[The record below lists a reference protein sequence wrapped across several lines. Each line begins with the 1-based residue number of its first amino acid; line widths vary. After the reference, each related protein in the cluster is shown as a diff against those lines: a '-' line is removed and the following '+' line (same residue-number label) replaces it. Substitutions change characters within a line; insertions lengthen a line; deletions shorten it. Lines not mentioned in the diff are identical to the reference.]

1 MMKPYGYICGAFNC
15 TGGVTYVDLA
25 AVRCTEYDRLTL
37 NPLDA
42 PTYLPAGSCNSTEYR
57 NWGGDFLVGQ
67 TSVLRD

>member
-1 MMKPYGYICGAFNC
+1 MKRSDYICGSYDW
-15 TGGVTYVDLA
+15 TGGITYVDLA

-42 PTYLPAGSCNSTEYR
+42 PIYLPAGSCNSAEYR

-67 TSVLRD
+67 TSILRD